1 MNSNDIDS
9 LLAAARQAQSRAYA
23 PYSGL
28 GVGAAIRT
36 RSGTVY
42 AGCNVENAAY
52 PVGTCA
58 EAAAVAAMILGG
70 ESEIAEV
77 LIVSDGEA
85 ALTPCGACRQVL
97 SEFAG
102 AGTAVHAANRGGV
115 QASFTLGELL
125 PHSFGPAN
133 LPAPEARTK
142 K

>member
-1 MNSNDIDS
+1 MNSTDTDS
-9 LLAAARQAQSRAYA
+9 LLAAARRAQARAYA

-28 GVGAAIRT
+28 AVGAAIRT
-36 RSGTVY
+36 RSGTLY

-70 ESEIAEV
+70 ENEIAEV
-77 LIVSDGEA
+77 LIVSTGEA
-85 ALTPCGACRQVL
+85 APTPCGACRQIL

-102 AGTAVHAANRGGV
+102 AGTQVHAANRAGV
-115 QASFTLGELL
+115 QASFALADLL